1 MSHRRAL
8 LGRQALDKAEEMLLD
23 ALGFEAATFEFLVAR
38 TQLFG
43 RVRGAHAA
51 DTRTRVACCGAPG
64 TAVKPNMTTGS
75 VLDILIYVFDR
86 YMLDAAPEVPQREQ
100 LAQALEHA
108 GFSPA
113 KVERALDWLSDL
125 AFGHLQAAG
134 GDLAALP
141 PTLRV
146 FTDSEQARLGRES
159 RGLLLQLERARVLS
173 PQQREI
179 VIERMLAL
187 DTEEPDSEQLK
198 WVVLMVLSSQP
209 GQEHAVERLGRLVAD
224 EHFNAPH

>member
-1 MSHRRAL
+1 
-8 LGRQALDKAEEMLLD
+8 
-23 ALGFEAATFEFLVAR
+23 
-38 TQLFG
+38 
-43 RVRGAHAA
+43 
-51 DTRTRVACCGAPG
+51 
-64 TAVKPNMTTGS
+64 MTTGS

-100 LAQALEHA
+100 LAEALEHA
-108 GFSPA
+108 GFAPA

-125 AFGHLQAAG
+125 AFGHLHA
-134 GDLAALP
+134 GDLAPARP
-141 PTLRV
+141 ALRV

-159 RGLLLQLERARVLS
+159 RGLLLQLERARVLT

-179 VIERMLAL
+179 VVERMLAL